1 MLIQTGSTGIAK
13 QGYLVTYCQYAWVHI
28 EDLIVSFL
36 PLFKKKKKK
45 KLYRRVKNPFMQQ
58 KTDFLFIP
66 CTQTFL

>member
-13 QGYLVTYCQYAWVHI
+13 QGYLVTYCQYTWVHI
-28 EDLIVSFL
+28 EDLIVSCRYF
-36 PLFKKKKKK
+36 KKKKK